1 MQKYVFVKF
10 LEKMNQGTEFSAGFW
25 PLHTTIV
32 SNFAIDWES
41 AGLLEKLT
49 ALLAERKPIAVAA
62 QNDEYFGNQK
72 QIQVTILE
80 PKEELMVLHKD
91 IITILKSCHAVFDEP
106 EYLEEG
112 YRAHVTVQRDKRI
125 HKNDII
131 TIDELSIVDMYP
143 QNDINRRKLLGTI
156 KLCG

>member
-1 MQKYVFVKF
+1 
-10 LEKMNQGTEFSAGFW
+10 L
-25 PLHTTIV
+25 
-32 SNFAIDWES
+32 
-41 AGLLEKLT
+41 
-49 ALLAERKPIAVAA
+49 ERKSIEVAGRD
-62 QNDEYFGNQK
+62 DEYFGRQK

-80 PKEELMVLHKD
+80 PKEELMALHKD
-91 IITILKSCHAVFDEP
+91 IITVLKSCHAVFDEP

-143 QNDINRRKLLGTI
+143 QNDINRRKLLRTI